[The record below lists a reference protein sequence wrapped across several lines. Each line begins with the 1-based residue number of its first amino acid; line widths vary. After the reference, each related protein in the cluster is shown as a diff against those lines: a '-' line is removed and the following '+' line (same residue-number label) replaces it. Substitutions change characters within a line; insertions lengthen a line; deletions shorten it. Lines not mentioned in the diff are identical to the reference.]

1 MNINNENQRLVGTGL
16 TFDDVLMVP
25 RYSTVLPGDVTLKTW
40 VTRGIQLNLPLMSA
54 AMDTVTESKLAI
66 AIAQEGGIGIIH
78 KNLTIEEQAHQ
89 VRKVK
94 RSESFT
100 IPNPITLPPDVPLSR
115 ALGLMRQYNI
125 SGIPIITDGK
135 LVGMLTHRDIRF
147 VEDIDHPVSDYMTP
161 MPLVITP
168 VGTTLDQ
175 AWEILHKQ
183 RVEKL
188 PVVDDQ
194 GYLKGL
200 ITAKDIQKKRMFPN
214 ACKDDEG
221 RLLVG
226 AAVGVAAGTMERVAG
241 LVEAGVDLITVD
253 TAHGHSEKVI
263 RMVEKI
269 KKQFSDVQ
277 ILAGNVATADGAR
290 DLVSAGVDGVKVG
303 IGAGAICTTRIIAGI
318 GLPQFS
324 AVLACAQA
332 VESDGIPVVADGG
345 IRYSG
350 DIAKALAAGA
360 NTVMLGSLFAGVDE
374 SPGEIVLWEG
384 RSYKIYYGMGSLAAM
399 KKGSADRYFQED
411 AEPEKLVPEGI
422 EGRVPYKG
430 KLADVIFQL
439 MGGLRA
445 SMGYCGCPD
454 IRSFQHE
461 TEFIRITNAGVRESH
476 PHDVAITRESP
487 NYQAPQ

>member
-1 MNINNENQRLVGTGL
+1 MNTNNTTLRLVGTGL
-16 TFDDVLMVP
+16 TFDDVLIVP
-25 RYSTVLPGDVTLKTW
+25 RRSAVLPGEVHLKIH
-40 VTRGIQLNLPLMSA
+40 VTRGIQLNIPLMSA

-66 AIAQEGGIGIIH
+66 AIAREGGIGIIH
-78 KNLTIEEQAHQ
+78 KNLTIEEQANE

-94 RSESFT
+94 RSESFM
-100 IPNPITLPPDVPLSR
+100 IPNPITLPPDVPLSH
-115 ALGLMRQYNI
+115 ALELMRKYNI
-125 SGIPIITDGK
+125 SGIPIIVDGK

-147 VEDIDHPVSDYMTP
+147 VEDIDHPVSNYMTP
-161 MPLVITP
+161 LPLVTTP
-168 VGTTLDQ
+168 IGTTLDQ

-188 PVVDDQ
+188 PVVDDL
-194 GYLKGL
+194 GNLKGL
-200 ITAKDIQKKRMFPN
+200 ITAKDILKKRMFPN
-214 ACKDDEG
+214 ACKDGDG

-226 AAVGVAAGTMERVAG
+226 AAVGVASGTMDRVAG
-241 LVEAGVDLITVD
+241 LVDAGVDLITVD

-269 KKQFSDVQ
+269 KERFGDVQ
-277 ILAGNVATADGAR
+277 LLAGNVATAEGAR
-290 DLVSAGVDGVKVG
+290 DLVSAGADGIKVG
-303 IGAGAICTTRIIAGI
+303 IGAGAICTTRVIAGVGI
-318 GLPQFS
+318 PQFS
-324 AVLACAQA
+324 AILECAKA

-399 KKGSADRYFQED
+399 KKGSADRYFQEG
-411 AEPEKLVPEGI
+411 AEPTKLVPEGI

-430 KLADVIFQL
+430 KLAEVIFQL

-454 IRSFQHE
+454 IRTFQRE
-461 TEFIRITNAGVRESH
+461 TEFIRITHAGVRESH